1 MTASPAS
8 DDDKVVLNNPKP
20 VPRPGTWISAA
31 IVTVLGAML
40 IMFTVNWPL
49 LAVLT
54 IVIAAGLLANLT
66 LMYRLTGRVDA
77 AITSAA

>member
-40 IMFTVNWPL
+40 IH
-49 LAVLT
+49 
-54 IVIAAGLLANLT
+54 GLVTNEKFH
-66 LMYRLTGRVDA
+66 
-77 AITSAA
+77 

>member
-31 IVTVLGAML
+31 IAPQAGSVPSSEGPDTSGLVAMNFAPAS
-40 IMFTVNWPL
+40 IRR
-49 LAVLT
+49 
-54 IVIAAGLLANLT
+54 IAC
-66 LMYRLTGRVDA
+66 V
-77 AITSAA
+77 SAWKS